1 MTTLPHN
8 ASVLDLLRWVANHA
22 NQPFD
27 PNMVIQST
35 HTSDWQWQA
44 VLGQMEDLRRQNY
57 ILKLKQDPWGSTY
70 WGITTTGL
78 NYLRALE
85 SFSEQ
90 SAESQPQSLP
100 EPALATQTPAP
111 LAPTNEFSVAT
122 MPSRKRYFWPFVER
136 MTLRFRGLVSWEE
149 MPTHLASHLIYDV
162 AKLAV
167 SGSLF
172 GLAML
177 YVIHLLHRILASL
190 PSPTK

>member
-1 MTTLPHN
+1 
-8 ASVLDLLRWVANHA
+8 
-22 NQPFD
+22 
-27 PNMVIQST
+27 MVIQST